1 MTRYDDNWLRSLL
14 ATKPGY
20 SLPADPVA
28 TGICHPQPK
37 QDAQLLPLGEDKDEE
52 RGAGRF
58 RVRITRY
65 GAKLLDADNAAGACK
80 YVLDACRYSGLV
92 PDDSPAAIELEV
104 RQALALKKDRG
115 TLIEI
120 TKL

>member
-65 GAKLLDADNAAGACK
+65 GAKLLDADNAAGAISAIPTQAEVENIRDA
-80 YVLDACRYSGLV
+80 VLEIADVL
-92 PDDSPAAIELEV
+92 
-104 RQALALKKDRG
+104 G
-115 TLIEI
+115 TLIADFQ
-120 TKL
+120 TAGALT